1 MNIKLPFGLQ
11 NGQIVDISSVE
22 NGLACNCFCP
32 SCGQKLIAKKGAVKE
47 HHFAHYN
54 GEECR
59 EAVEMALRI
68 YAKDILEKHKRMI
81 LPPIEFEDYNGI
93 IYPATEITFETVTLE
108 WLTES
113 AIPDIIVTVKGK
125 RLLIEISVACS
136 VNDRKRQKI
145 FDLGCSAIEINAYDL
160 LDFTYHKTFR
170 YAAFEEYLI
179 AEPWL
184 KTWINNVKRNLITTE
199 LKKSTNKPVVHSG
212 LDAYPL
218 IVDDCPIE
226 TRKWKSGYKQGKSY
240 ASVFHDCYDCPFGE
254 VIRDKKYFNGGDTV
268 IDGTIR
274 SVDCNGHSVTEIDNL
289 VHKIIKNRFPK

>member
-1 MNIKLPFGLQ
+1 MSIKLPFGLQ

-32 SCGQKLIAKKGAVKE
+32 ACGQQLIAKKGAVKE

-59 EAVEMALRI
+59 EAVEIALRI

-113 AIPDIIVTVKGK
+113 VVPDIVVTVKNK
-125 RLLIEISVACS
+125 KLLVEISVAYS
-136 VNDRKRQKI
+136 VDHRKRHKI
-145 FDLGCSAIEINAYDL
+145 FDLGYSAIEIDAYKL
-160 LDFTYHKTFR
+160 LNFTYHKTFR
-170 YAAFEEYLI
+170 HATFEEYLI
-179 AEPWL
+179 EEPWL
-184 KTWINNVKRNLITTE
+184 KMWINNTKQNAINNE
-199 LKKSTNKPVVHSG
+199 LKKSTNKPVIHSG

-218 IVDDCPIE
+218 IVEDCPTE
-226 TRKWKSGYKQGKSY
+226 SRTWKSGYKQGKSY
-240 ASVFHDCYDCPFGE
+240 ASVFHNCYDCPFGE
-254 VIRDKKYFNGGDTV
+254 VIHDKKYFNGGDTV
-268 IDGTIR
+268 IDGAIR
-274 SVDCNGHSVTEIDNL
+274 SVDCRGHSKADVDKVISTF
-289 VHKIIKNRFPK
+289 IKLK